1 MKIFVTVL
9 ITILA
14 IFILLFAAKG
24 IFGFELKFE
33 KAQKEEIT
41 QEENNMKE
49 IPKNEEK
56 KEEETTKTI
65 GDVTELSAQILRQGA
80 DGRQVKPG
88 DKITVHYT
96 GTLLDGTKF
105 DSSVDRGQPFSL
117 TIGAGQVIQGWEQGI
132 PGMKVGE
139 QRRIFIPSEFAYGE
153 QGAGDL
159 IGPNADLIFD
169 VELISID
176 NEEEI
181 NEDEG
186 EVQGVEDSMEEEV
199 AEDDIE
205 EVVEDEIEEEVVE

>member
-14 IFILLFAAKG
+14 IFVLLFAAKG

-33 KAQKEEIT
+33 KPQKEEIT
-41 QEENNMKE
+41 QEEKIMKE
-49 IPKNEEK
+49 IPKNEEEK
-56 KEEETTKTI
+56 QEETSNQQI
-65 GDVTELSAQILRQGA
+65 EDITEISAQILKQGA

-88 DKITVHYT
+88 DEITVHYT
-96 GTLLDGTKF
+96 GMLLDGTEF
-105 DSSVDRGQPFSL
+105 DSSVGRGQPFSL

-132 PGMKVGE
+132 PGMKIGE
-139 QRRIFIPSEFAYGE
+139 QRRIFIPSELAYGA
-153 QGAGDL
+153 QGAGSS

-181 NEDEG
+181 DENIE
-186 EVQGVEDSMEEEV
+186 EVKGAEDSMEEEV
-199 AEDDIE
+199 IEEDDT
-205 EVVEDEIEEEVVE
+205 EEEVVE